1 MIQNECFSGG
11 SPLPVRHSQSMTVS
25 RVCQHTVQA
34 HASKCMRQKYLKP
47 QMNTDEHGCCAA
59 GRSAGEPL
67 AARATSAAG
76 NQRCPCRSRSGF
88 SATQAAENSGRASSA
103 AAQACTGSIG
113 FLGRSNRET
122 VLRVHL
128 YCRRILAA
136 FDNSRLRHRAGTP
149 WPVRYVSDMDSPQ
162 RHKSTEKS
170 CTGGHWAGRWPTQ
183 PPLWPASVAV
193 MTIDLEFI
201 SDRVGVIAG
210 GRVADAHA

>member
-1 MIQNECFSGG
+1 MSTDVARRADRPGNPWQPVQPAPQAIRVALATADRG
-11 SPLPVRHSQSMTVS
+11 SAQ
-25 RVCQHTVQA
+25 
-34 HASKCMRQKYLKP
+34 
-47 QMNTDEHGCCAA
+47 
-59 GRSAGEPL
+59 
-67 AARATSAAG
+67 
-76 NQRCPCRSRSGF
+76 
-88 SATQAAENSGRASSA
+88 TQAAENSGRASSA
-103 AAQACTGSIG
+103 AAQSCTDSIG

-149 WPVRYVSDMDSPQ
+149 WPVRYVNDMDSPQ